1 MNNCSIIYYNMKKT
15 SITVCRENIVN
26 MKKVH
31 SVKLSLPDFSEIVG
45 LTETF
50 KVLGDPTRLMIVL
63 ALSKEELCVCD
74 LATLLDLTV
83 SAVSHQLRILRGM
96 KLVKFRK
103 SGKMVYYSLD
113 DEHIESIIKQ
123 AQIHVR
129 E

>member
-1 MNNCSIIYYNMKKT
+1 MKKVP
-15 SITVCRENIVN
+15 ITICRESIVN
-26 MKKVH
+26 MQKVH
-31 SVKLSLPDFSEIVG
+31 SAKLSLPDFREIVD

-74 LATLLDLTV
+74 LATLLELTV

-113 DEHIESIIKQ
+113 DEHIESIIEQ